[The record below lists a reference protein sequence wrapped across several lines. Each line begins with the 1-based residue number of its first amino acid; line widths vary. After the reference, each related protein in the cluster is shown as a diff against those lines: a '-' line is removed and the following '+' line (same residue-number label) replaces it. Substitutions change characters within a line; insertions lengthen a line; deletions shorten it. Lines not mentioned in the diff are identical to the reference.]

1 MASHN
6 QIVFLPWAALHSE
19 LQVGPV
25 QFWPFNRQTA
35 RKYVADVPTRQF
47 LYRYF
52 RRYRNPL
59 AKPVGTVVVCSLGC
73 INHRILNN
81 EELDDIRTAINCLA
95 FSVIGPDTK
104 SKLDSYPPGMP
115 KESGGRYDLYIQN
128 FTPENFRL
136 SVPFYGSVELNKI
149 HFVRGMSISEH
160 PIHPDR
166 KLLAALGKFLW
177 SKATR
182 SRRIPIARGLDWFT
196 HAHKAADHLSDSSQI
211 VMMATA
217 FESLLQVQSERY
229 KASSMATKLETLI
242 RANDWAKKHSRP
254 IRYKNGVKHKTRTL
268 PGWWIWNFY
277 QTRNRIVHGEPLS
290 ETDIWIKM
298 KDSRKYSQVSVATAL
313 FLEAIAWHLSRNALY
328 DQKFD
333 FGKLHDDL
341 AWSRKRKVRGKA

>member
-1 MASHN
+1 MASYN
-6 QIVFLPWAALHSE
+6 QIAFLPWAALRSE

-35 RKYVADVPTRQF
+35 CKYVADVPTRQF

-59 AKPVGTVVVCSLGC
+59 AKTVGTVVVCSLGC

-81 EELDDIRTAINCLA
+81 DELDDIRTAINCLA

-115 KESGGRYDLYIQN
+115 KESGRRYDLYIQN
-128 FTPENFRL
+128 FTHENFRL

-149 HFVRGMSISEH
+149 QLVRGMNISGH
-160 PIHPDR
+160 PISPDR
-166 KLLAALGKFLW
+166 ELLAALGKFLW
-177 SKATR
+177 SNAAL
-182 SRRIPIARGLDWFT
+182 SRRVPIARGLEWFLY
-196 HAHKAADHLSDSSQI
+196 AHKAADNLSVPSQI

-217 FESLLQVQSERY
+217 FEILLQVQSEQY
-229 KASSMATKLETLI
+229 KASSIATKLEALI
-242 RANDWAKKHSRP
+242 GANDWAKKHSRP

-268 PGWWIWNFY
+268 PGWWIWKFY
-277 QTRNRIVHGEPLS
+277 QIRNRIVHGESLS
-290 ETDIWIKM
+290 ETDIWITM
-298 KDSRKYSQVSVATAL
+298 KDNRKYSQVSVATAV
-313 FLEAIAWHLSRNALY
+313 FLEAIACHLSRNDLY
-328 DQKFD
+328 KQKFD

-341 AWSRKRKVRGKA
+341 EWSRKRKVRGKA